1 MKPLVLAYDGSRD
14 AENAIAYAGRVLAP
28 REARVVHVWAGISHL
43 ILNPRYRDL
52 VKVLRDEPSEL
63 DAPDREEAERLA
75 AEGARLAV
83 EAGFG
88 AQPVAV
94 EQRDK
99 VWHAIL
105 GAAEDAGATA
115 IVAGT
120 SGHTGL
126 ADVILASNAYGL
138 VNHSPLPTLLVPPAT
153 RSDQETG
160 PVLLCYD
167 GSEGARHAIEVA
179 GVLLRNHKARVFH
192 SWESWTA
199 RANLVGAVSGSVA
212 GMAREL
218 DEIGEVQSSDL
229 VDDGCGVAAE
239 AGFRA
244 LPVSG
249 RYRGPAWTAILDRAS
264 EENASLIVVGS
275 RGMSGL
281 SAVLGSV
288 SHGVVHHA
296 KRPVLVVP
304 A

>member
-1 MKPLVLAYDGSRD
+1 MKPIVLAYDGSRP
-14 AENAIAYAGRVLAP
+14 AAQAIAYAGRVLAA
-28 REARVVHVWAGISHL
+28 REALVVYVWAGISHL
-43 ILNPRYRDL
+43 LLNPRSQDKALRDL
-52 VKVLRDEPSEL
+52 ALEV
-63 DAPDREEAERLA
+63 DAPDREQAERLA
-75 AEGARLAV
+75 AEGARLAQD
-83 EAGFG
+83 AGFE
-88 AQPVAV
+88 ARTLAV
-94 EQRDK
+94 EQLDK
-99 VWHAIL
+99 VWRAIL
-105 GAAEDAGATA
+105 RAGEDAGAA
-115 IVAGT
+115 AVVAGA
-120 SGHTGL
+120 SGGSGL
-126 ADVILASNAYGL
+126 ADVILGSNAYGL

-153 RSDQETG
+153 RSDQEPG

-179 GVLLRNHKARVFH
+179 GGLLKNHEARVFY

-199 RANLVGAVSGSVA
+199 RARVAGAVSGSVA

-218 DEIGEVQSSDL
+218 DEIGEEQSSDL
-229 VDDGCGVAAE
+229 VDAGCGAAAE

-244 LPVSG
+244 LPVSV
-249 RYRGPAWTAILDRAS
+249 RGEGAVWRGILDRAS
-264 EENASLIVVGS
+264 EQNASLIVVGS

>member
-1 MKPLVLAYDGSRD
+1 LTRCGRPFSR
-14 AENAIAYAGRVLAP
+14 AG
-28 REARVVHVWAGISHL
+28 
-43 ILNPRYRDL
+43 
-52 VKVLRDEPSEL
+52 
-63 DAPDREEAERLA
+63 
-75 AEGARLAV
+75 
-83 EAGFG
+83 
-88 AQPVAV
+88 
-94 EQRDK
+94 
-99 VWHAIL
+99 
-105 GAAEDAGATA
+105 EDAGAA
-115 IVAGT
+115 AVVAGA
-120 SGHTGL
+120 SGRSGL
-126 ADVILASNAYGL
+126 ADVILGSNAYGL
-138 VNHSPLPTLLVPPAT
+138 VNHSPLPTLLVPPST
-153 RSDQETG
+153 RSDQESG

-179 GVLLRNHKARVFH
+179 GVLLKNHEARVFH

-199 RANLVGAVSGSVA
+199 RTPSLVGAVSGSVA

-218 DEIGEVQSSDL
+218 DEIGEEQSSDL
-229 VDDGCGVAAE
+229 VDAGCGVAAE

-249 RYRGPAWTAILDRAS
+249 RCEGPVWRAILDRAS